1 MGKTEMIDDQNVF
14 FERSGKGESLKK
26 EEIWNTFKTPCLL
39 HL

>member
-26 EEIWNTFKTPCLL
+26 EEI
-39 HL
+39 